1 MPQDLDLE
9 REHLSGPVPTEHV
22 RGPGRPGGEE
32 SRARIIE
39 ASGLLF
45 ATRSF
50 NGVSVRE
57 LARAAKVNAAAISY
71 HFGGKEG
78 LYDAVLAQ
86 LVADTGPIMKPL
98 IDALDRGVSE
108 AGGDRERLAR
118 VAAEFIQRL
127 LSGVLLR
134 RSHAWQMP
142 LMLREFQDPSNGFA
156 MVVHARID
164 PVHDAIGRLV
174 AAATDVEPE
183 SPEAK
188 LLAANFMGQCMMFGA
203 TRALIFA
210 RLGWTEYTPDHVALI
225 VRTLTPRMLS
235 ALGLPDS
242 VAAAGEV
249 GP

>member
-1 MPQDLDLE
+1 LAQNVE
-9 REHLSGPVPTEHV
+9 IRTEPDADPG
-22 RGPGRPGGEE
+22 RGPGRPGGDE

-39 ASGLLF
+39 AAGRLF
-45 ATRSF
+45 AARSF

-78 LYDAVLAQ
+78 LYESVLAQ
-86 LVADTGPIMKPL
+86 LVADTGPIMEPL
-98 IDALDRGVSE
+98 IEALDRGVSE
-108 AGGDRERLAR
+108 AKGDRERLAR
-118 VAAEFIQRL
+118 VAACFIRQL

-142 LMLREFQDPSNGFA
+142 LMLREFQDPSAGFA

-164 PVHDAIGRLV
+164 PVHDAIARLV
-174 AAATDVEPE
+174 AAATGVNAG

-210 RLGWTEYTPDHVALI
+210 RLDWTEYTPDHVDLI
-225 VRTLTPRMLS
+225 ARTLMPRMLA
-235 ALGLPDS
+235 ALGLPDC
-242 VAAAGEV
+242 VIGE
-249 GP
+249 GESRS